1 MKRKLMMVSVL
12 GIIALVLGFLLIPA
26 ATTVPIGMT
35 EGGSDMPIG
44 TEVVLGDNTTAT
56 YLGETP
62 TGSYKWQATFNASAS
77 DACLY
82 KDSGWRNTKDD
93 AWIHSYYSDFATD
106 VKTGNMSAAGVGFHV
121 CLADG
126 SGICGYSFVI
136 LRAPVYFPDT
146 SALPDDCNVTAAT
159 LNLYKANL
167 SADFCPWILQIQS
180 GMPTR
185 PYDPPD
191 TSDYSYRY
199 YSGNGG
205 TISSNSIGSGYNI
218 ITLTEEGKSWINK
231 TGTTKFMLRD
241 GTFDIPGGYQSE
253 KSSKTNAFG
262 FYTRERGT
270 AYCPKLVVTYETPP
284 PQPLLEKY
292 SPVLYF
298 HPYESYFVDP
308 INSML
313 NESGLMLWY
322 EDTDNGTFNR
332 TFILS
337 NPTESQLSSHNSNQY
352 YTDVRNSEPGYGLI
366 LSDGSFYNICALPP
380 ESSRFGSYPFT
391 VYGRQLQKTYQ
402 GDDYIVLQYWLFYP
416 YNRWWNCHE
425 GDMERVQ
432 IICNG
437 TTGNPE
443 RMTFG
448 QHWGG
453 ETVTWDPANI
463 TFMSGTHPEVFVGV
477 GSHSSWPTSGNHII
491 ASFLNDMIT
500 LTDYT
505 SNSGTALF
513 PDCLSSAWNSYSL
526 VDISNEPPWT
536 KWLGTWGYFMPGPA
550 GGLGMCGPDSPANVR
565 VNHINVWND
574 PIAWANNPGSPSVIT
589 QATGSVRLHA
599 YDSNGN
605 HTGLNETTGEIE
617 TQIPGTYFYVPA
629 SNQSEA
635 ELMWIYTE
643 DKNLTFTLEATGT
656 GESNFSFVKCQS
668 DVVCGNFTNIE
679 VTQNTTAT
687 VNTELAPLS
696 VMQIDIDGD
705 GRIDQ
710 SKFPDSANTSTLI
723 GKVSF
728 AGRGDPPNDRWIETF
743 MVRFFDPSTHEELSW
758 SQQHLYAT
766 TNSSGYFTL
775 AGIPPGTYDI
785 GIKSYTSLSEMVYG
799 VTLNGS

>member
-284 PQPLLEKY
+284 PPPSLLGEY
-292 SPVLYF
+292 APVLFF
-298 HPYESYFVDP
+298 HSSEGYYNDP

-313 NESGLMLWY
+313 DNSDLMLLRDLIGPIKSRDFIRNGPIVESELPDPTSAGVYYLDMWNATAAPF
-322 EDTDNGTFNR
+322 EDPRPAVKPD
-332 TFILS
+332 
-337 NPTESQLSSHNSNQY
+337 P
-352 YTDVRNSEPGYGLI
+352 VRFMGYPL
-366 LSDGSFYNICALPP
+366 
-380 ESSRFGSYPFT
+380 T
-391 VYGRQLQKTYQ
+391 VYGRQADKTYGGHQ
-402 GDDYIVLQYWLFYP
+402 YIVLQYWFFYP
-416 YNRWWNCHE
+416 YNDWHNCHE

-432 IICNG
+432 IVLDKATKTPINV
-437 TTGNPE
+437 
-443 RMTFG
+443 TFG

-453 ETVTWDPANI
+453 ETVPWNNVSLI
-463 TFMSGTHPEVFVGV
+463 NGTHHLKVFVAR
-477 GSHSSWPTSGNHII
+477 GSHASYPTDGDHSVGPCTDETLSTGL
-491 ASFLNDMIT
+491 ASFPTGYVNEGDIPTGNKKGYT
-500 LTDYT
+500 LTDI
-505 SNSGTALF
+505 
-513 PDCLSSAWNSYSL
+513 SS
-526 VDISNEPPWT
+526 EPSWV
-536 KWLGTWGYFMPGPA
+536 KWPGIWGFYVPGKT
-550 GGLGMCGPDSPANVR
+550 GGLGQSGPPSPANVEI
-565 VNHINVWND
+565 NDINVWNNPIEWSAD
-574 PIAWANNPGSPSVIT
+574 PGHPFVIGSSTGP
-589 QATGSVRLHA
+589 ATLHA
-599 YDSNGN
+599 YDAGGN
-605 HTGLNETTGEIE
+605 HTGLNETGWIE
-617 TQIPGTYFYVPA
+617 TEIPGTYFYSPG
-629 SNQSEA
+629 NQSEA
-635 ELMWIYTE
+635 ELLWIYTSE
-643 DKNLTFTLEATGT
+643 NLTFKLEATGL
-656 GESNFSFVKCQS
+656 GECNFTIAKCQS
-668 DVVCGNFTNIE
+668 DEVAANYSHIE
-679 VTQNTTAT
+679 VNENTTVT
-687 VNTELAPLS
+687 VSSAQAPFS
-696 VMQIDIDGD
+696 AMQIDHDGD
-705 GRIDQ
+705 GFSDETR
-710 SKFPDSANTSTLI
+710 FPDAMGNSTLI
-723 GKVSF
+723 GHVSF
-728 AGRGDPPNDRWIETF
+728 TGRGPAPNAKWIETLE
-743 MVRFFDPSTHEELSW
+743 VRFFDNATKLEMYW
-758 SQQHLYAT
+758 SPVNAT
-766 TNSSGYFTL
+766 TNSSGYFKITHL
-775 AGIPPGTYDI
+775 PASTTI
-785 GIKSYTSLSEMVYG
+785 
-799 VTLNGS
+799 